1 MTVLAT
7 EGPDAGVAWHYGNP
21 TAEGRAIDAGTA
33 VVDLSHRDVVTVSG
47 SDRLKWLHSLT
58 SQVFDGLAPGVANTA
73 YILSPNGHIEH
84 VLYGVDDGD
93 TYWAWTEPGRGAD
106 LVAWLDSMR
115 FMMRVEVA
123 LRDEYGIVWRPGDPS
138 TGSGDGP
145 TGSGDGPTGSG
156 DWLHRAGA
164 DSLGGYETFLPRDEV
179 AAVLATG
186 TPVGTWAYEAHRIQ
200 AGVVRIGI
208 DTDDRTIPNEL
219 GVPSTAVALDKGCYR
234 GQETVARVWNLG
246 RPPRRLVRLH
256 LDGSMSALPATG
268 ADLLADGKAVGR
280 VGGSARHHELGPI
293 ALGLVKRGIAVDA
306 PLVVDDIAASQ
317 EMLVDPEA
325 GVHFR
330 LSNSAR

>member
-1 MTVLAT
+1 MTVLST

-47 SDRLKWLHSLT
+47 SDRLRWLHSLT
-58 SQVFDGLAPGVANTA
+58 SQTFDDLAAGVANTA
-73 YILSPNGHIEH
+73 YVLSPNGHIEH
-84 VLYGVDDGD
+84 VLYGVDDGE

-115 FMMRVEVA
+115 FMMRVEVT
-123 LRDEYGIVWRPGDPS
+123 LRDEYGLVWRPGTPA
-138 TGSGDGP
+138 GDG
-145 TGSGDGPTGSG
+145 
-156 DWLHRAGA
+156 LHRAGV
-164 DSLGGYETFLPRDEV
+164 DSLGGYETFVPREEV
-179 AAVLATG
+179 AEVMTTG
-186 TPVGTWAYEAHRIQ
+186 TPAGTWAYEAHRIL

-219 GVPSTAVALDKGCYR
+219 GVPSAAVALDKGCYR

-256 LDGSMSALPATG
+256 LDGSMSALPAVG
-268 ADLLADGKAVGR
+268 AELVAEGRAVGR
-280 VGGSARHHELGPI
+280 VGSSARHHELGPI
-293 ALGLVKRGIAVDA
+293 ALGLVKRGVAVDA
-306 PLVVDDIAASQ
+306 PLVADDIAASQ
-317 EMLVDPEA
+317 EMLVDPDA

-330 LSNSAR
+330 LKA

>member
-1 MTVLAT
+1 VTVLAT

-58 SQVFDGLAPGVANTA
+58 SQTFDNLAPGVANTA

-84 VLYGVDDGD
+84 GLYGVDDGES
-93 TYWAWTEPGRGAD
+93 YWAWTEPGRGAD

-115 FMMRVEVA
+115 FMMRVEVT
-123 LRDEYGIVWRPGDPS
+123 LREEYGLVWRPGTP
-138 TGSGDGP
+138 SGDG
-145 TGSGDGPTGSG
+145 
-156 DWLHRAGA
+156 LHRAGA
-164 DSLGGYETFLPRDEV
+164 DSLGGYETFVPHDDV
-179 AAVLATG
+179 AGLLTTG
-186 TPVGTWAYEAHRIQ
+186 RPVGTWAYEALRID

-219 GVPSTAVALDKGCYR
+219 GVPSAAVALDKGCYR

-256 LDGSMSALPATG
+256 LDGSMSSLPAVG
-268 ADLLADGKAVGR
+268 ADLLADGKTVGR
-280 VGGSARHHELGPI
+280 IGSSARHHELGPI
-293 ALGLVKRGIAVDA
+293 ALGLVKRGVAVDA
-306 PLVVDDIAASQ
+306 PLIADDIAVSQ
-317 EMLVDPEA
+317 EILVDPDA

-330 LSNSAR
+330 LR